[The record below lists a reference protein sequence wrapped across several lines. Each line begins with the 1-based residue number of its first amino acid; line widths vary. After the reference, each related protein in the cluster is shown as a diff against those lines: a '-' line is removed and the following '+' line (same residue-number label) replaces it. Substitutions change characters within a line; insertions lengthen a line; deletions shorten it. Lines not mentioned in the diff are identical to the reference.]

1 MFYYIYLLFHDK
13 LSYLRLFRY
22 ITVRSVFGAVSAFLI
37 SLLLGPFV
45 IRKLTE
51 LKIGQ
56 TIRTE
61 GPDSHQKKSG
71 TPTMGGILILAGIV
85 FPTILWGNLANPL
98 LALTLFATIWLGT
111 IGFIDD
117 YLKLTRKN
125 PDGLKARYKL
135 IGQITIGLIVGIYLY
150 TNPPPMGELWK
161 YNIGQSESEYLKYLN
176 GHYVTKITIPF
187 FKNILLDLGW
197 FYIPFVVL
205 MIVSSSNA
213 VNLTDGLDGLAIG
226 AVIFCMVSYGIITYV
241 VGNWKISQY
250 LNLLYIEGSGELT
263 VYCASLVGAGLGF
276 LWFNSYPAQMFM
288 GDTGSLA
295 LGGIIGLIAIITK
308 KELLLL
314 IVGGV
319 FVVEALSV
327 IIQVLVYKWKKK
339 RVFLMSPIHHHFE
352 LKGIAEP
359 KIIVR
364 FWILSIIFTLLSLVT
379 LKIQ

>member
-1 MFYYIYLLFHDK
+1 MFYHIYLLFHNK
-13 LSYLRLFRY
+13 VSYLRLFRY

-71 TPTMGGILILAGIV
+71 TPTMGGILILSGIV

-98 LALTLFATIWLGT
+98 LALTLLTTIWLGT

-135 IGQITIGLIVGIYLY
+135 IGQIAIGLIVGIYLY

-161 YNIGQSESEYLKYLN
+161 HNIASSESEYLKYLN

-187 FKNILLDLGW
+187 LKDVLLDLGW

-241 VGNWKISQY
+241 VGNWKFSQY
-250 LNLLYIEGSGELT
+250 LNLLYVEGSGELT

-288 GDTGSLA
+288 GDTGSLS
-295 LGGIIGLIAIITK
+295 LGGVIGLIAIITK

-339 RVFLMSPIHHHFE
+339 RIFLMSPIHHHFE
-352 LKGIAEP
+352 LKGISEP